1 MSDTQLEQWD
11 KDSPEFQQH
20 LDRMRR
26 TGAPGGYYIIIVES
40 KSADRNDAIR
50 EVRTASEGPFLY
62 RSQAKSAR
70 DIIVSP
76 LHKDD
81 KVPPPRGYIVGYQYE
96 RMSDRRRMG
105 EARLLTPV
113 EKVALRIA
121 RGTLAQ
127 LRRCPRQKYL
137 PGLPAAAVAACLAG
151 IARRYNTHEEP
162 ELLPWL
168 MDREGHLGGLRM
180 RLREWLAEQ
189 SGKVDDDEYDDLART
204 VTHEADKQL
213 NNSSELVFDL
223 VEALAGQGAL

>member
-1 MSDTQLEQWD
+1 MSDTQLERWD
-11 KDSPEFQQH
+11 RDSPEFHQH
-20 LDRMRR
+20 LDRMGR
-26 TGAPGGYYIIIVES
+26 TGAPGGYYIVIVES
-40 KSADRNDAIR
+40 RSANGNDAIR

-70 DIIVSP
+70 DTIVSP
-76 LHKDD
+76 LHDD
-81 KVPPPRGYIVGYQYE
+81 EKLPPSRGYIVGFQYE
-96 RMSDRRRMG
+96 RMSDRKRMG
-105 EARLLTPV
+105 APRLLTPV

-121 RGTLAQ
+121 RGTLAE

-137 PGLPAAAVAACLAG
+137 PGLPAAAVVAFLAG
-151 IARRYNTHEEP
+151 IARRYHTHEEP

-189 SGKVDDDEYDDLART
+189 SGKVDGDEYDDLARK
-204 VTHEADKQL
+204 VTCETDKQL
-213 NNSSELVFDL
+213 AKPELVFDL

>member
-1 MSDTQLEQWD
+1 MSRTQLERWD
-11 KDSPEFQQH
+11 RDSPEFQQH
-20 LDRMRR
+20 LDNMRR
-26 TGAPGGYYIIIVES
+26 TGAPGGYYIIVVES
-40 KSADRNDAIR
+40 KGADRNDAIR
-50 EVRTASEGPFLY
+50 KVGTYREGPFLY
-62 RSQAKSAR
+62 RRQAKSER
-70 DIIVSP
+70 DTLMIP
-76 LHKDD
+76 HDD
-81 KVPPPRGYIVGYQYE
+81 KRIPPPRGYIVGFQRE

-105 EARLLTPV
+105 TPRLLTPV

-137 PGLPAAAVAACLAG
+137 PGLPAAAVVACLVS

-189 SGKVDDDEYDDLART
+189 SGKVDSDGYDDLIRRIT
-204 VTHEADKQL
+204 YEAEAQL
-213 NNSSELVFDL
+213 SNSSEMVFDL
-223 VEALAGQGAL
+223 VEALAGQGALG